1 MHKKELRSLVL
12 GELKKLSKP
21 EYEQYSYE
29 IANQLFADE
38 LWKEANT
45 IGITVSNYPELDTY
59 QIIRKAWEQKKRV
72 VVPKCHPKEK
82 QMSFHELNQFTQL
95 ESVYYG
101 LLEPIE
107 ALTNKVDKVEIDLLI
122 VPGLAFTNEGYR
134 LGFGGGYYDRF
145 LPDYKGSTLSLA
157 FPFQL
162 KEKLP
167 IEKHDIPVQ
176 KIITFGE
183 GVTKC

>member
-1 MHKKELRSLVL
+1 MNKKELRSLVL

-21 EYEQYSYE
+21 EYEQLSYE
-29 IANQLFADE
+29 VANQLFSE
-38 LWKEANT
+38 EIWKQAST
-45 IGITVSNYPELDTY
+45 IGITISNYPELDTY
-59 QIIRKAWEQKKRV
+59 QIIRKAWEQGKRI

-82 QMSFHELNQFTQL
+82 QMSFHKLAQFTQL
-95 ESVYYG
+95 ESVYFG

-107 ALTNKVDKVEIDLLI
+107 ALTETVDKEEINLLI

-145 LPDYKGSTLSLA
+145 LLDYNGSTVSLA
-157 FPFQL
+157 FPIQL
-162 KEKLP
+162 KAKLP

-176 KIITFGE
+176 KIITSVKG
-183 GVTKC
+183 

>member
-1 MHKKELRSLVL
+1 MNKKELRSLVL

-21 EYEQYSYE
+21 EYEQFSYE
-29 IANQLFADE
+29 IAKQLFTEE
-38 LWKEANT
+38 LWKKAST
-45 IGITVSNYPELDTY
+45 IGITISNYPELDTY
-59 QIIRKAWEQKKRV
+59 QVIRKAWEQGKRV

-107 ALTNKVDKVEIDLLI
+107 ALTKKVAKEEIDLLI
-122 VPGLAFTNEGYR
+122 VPGLAFTHEGYR

-145 LPDYKGSTLSLA
+145 LLEYNGSTVSLA
-157 FPFQL
+157 FPVQL
-162 KEKLP
+162 TAKLP
-167 IEKHDIPVQ
+167 LEEHDIPVQ
-176 KIITFGE
+176 KIITY
-183 GVTKC
+183 VKV